1 MRCTP
6 VLVMNVDPRLDAFG
20 AMSVVRAVLF
30 DHYAS
35 QFVAGAT
42 TYLMISQSFVRLPY
56 LLDGLEVSH
65 HDRAYLSSEVLSS
78 ITQMF
83 LETSQTSHRSP

>member
-35 QFVAGAT
+35 QFVAWRNDLSYDIT
-42 TYLMISQSFVRLPY
+42 VLRSITIFVN
-56 LLDGLEVSH
+56 GLEVSH